1 MDTPDGHA
9 EGGRRRR
16 RDLHATPRV
25 FAREVA
31 GKLNGEQGHVVGMLG
46 PKPEEEWIADDLHA
60 HLMDFFCRK
69 FSLRP
74 VRSRD

>member
-25 FAREVA
+25 FARKVA
-31 GKLNGEQGHVVGMLG
+31 GELDWEQGHVVGVLG
-46 PKPEEEWIADDLHA
+46 PESEEEWVADDLHA
-60 HLMDFFCRK
+60 HVLDFFCRQL
-69 FSLRP
+69 FFRT
-74 VRSRD
+74 VRGRD